1 MGYIKKFFALCVM
14 ITACGTVALAQSN
27 GCSGK
32 VSEDLANQLLRQAF
46 KLMETPQDEQEK
58 ITSDAGKMKGGA
70 ASRFCAESVDL
81 DRDGKLDLLIHQA
94 DVEGAFCGAHN
105 CPVWAYR
112 NTGNGYKMLME
123 DFGGYISPIE
133 ALRTSTGGYRDI
145 RTMQHSSAVE
155 HEITVF
161 KFNGTKYVPRVC
173 TTEKYVGKRRGKER
187 FTSVTHKCGQ

>member
-1 MGYIKKFFALCVM
+1 MEYIKKFFVLCALL
-14 ITACGTVALAQSN
+14 TACGTVVLAQGN
-27 GCSGK
+27 GCSAK
-32 VSEDLANQLLRQAF
+32 VSRDLANQLLRQAF

-58 ITSDAGKMKGGA
+58 ITSDAGKMKGGVA
-70 ASRFCAESVDL
+70 GLFCGESVDL

-94 DVEGAFCGAHN
+94 DVEGAFCGAQN

-123 DFGGYISPIE
+123 DVGGYISPIE
-133 ALRTSTGGYRDI
+133 ALRTSTRGYRDI

-161 KFNGTKYVPRVC
+161 KFNGMKYAPSVC
-173 TTEKYVGKRRGKER
+173 TTEKYVGKRRGKDR
-187 FTSVTHKCGQ
+187 FIHVTHKCEQ